1 VSASQP
7 SHPTRSRRSRSRR
20 GRVATVAA
28 LLLASPVAIPAAAA
42 QAHAPS
48 TPPAALACSPSAWAE
63 GYSDAL
69 NKLVVDGDT
78 VGGLS
83 ALAYDS
89 RRHAYGSVVDH
100 STGEL
105 AEIWFFDDPADPHVL
120 GSLVLRR
127 PDGTAYNENDFDGE
141 GLAVL
146 PNGDYLV
153 SSETEPS
160 VRVFGRD
167 GIQRSELAIPARF
180 LVAPAGEA
188 TKNATL
194 EGLTVSPDGRTVYAA
209 MEGVLSGDI
218 SATTGDATDRRILVY
233 RLNHHHGYDLVK
245 EIGYQVDPGNRISE
259 IAAYGSHGLL
269 VLEAAFTAGYGNT
282 IKVYA
287 APHITGAADV
297 TQVGDLGDTGTALLA
312 KKTLVADV
320 AQCPSLGATAPEPQ
334 PNPLLDNY
342 EGMTIAPGGRDC
354 DGLSELLLISD
365 DNFSAAQNTRLLRLT
380 VRLP

>member
-1 VSASQP
+1 
-7 SHPTRSRRSRSRR
+7 
-20 GRVATVAA
+20 VATVAA

-42 QAHAPS
+42 QAHAPG
-48 TPPAALACSPSAWAE
+48 TPPAALACSPNAWAE

-69 NKLVVDGDT
+69 NKLAVDGDT

-89 RRHAYGSVVDH
+89 RRHAYGSIVDH

-105 AEIWFFDDPADPHVL
+105 AEIWFFDDPADPHVV

-167 GIQRSELAIPARF
+167 GVQRSELAIPARF

-218 SATTGDATDRRILVY
+218 SATGDATDRRILVY
-233 RLNHHHGYDLVK
+233 RLNRHHAYDLVK

-259 IAAYGSHGLL
+259 VAAYGSHGLL

-287 APHITGAADV
+287 APHITRSADA
-297 TQVGDLGDTGTALLA
+297 TQVGDLGDTGTALLV

-342 EGMTIAPGGRDC
+342 EGMTIAPGKDR

-365 DNFSAAQNTRLLRLT
+365 DNFSATQNTRLLRLT